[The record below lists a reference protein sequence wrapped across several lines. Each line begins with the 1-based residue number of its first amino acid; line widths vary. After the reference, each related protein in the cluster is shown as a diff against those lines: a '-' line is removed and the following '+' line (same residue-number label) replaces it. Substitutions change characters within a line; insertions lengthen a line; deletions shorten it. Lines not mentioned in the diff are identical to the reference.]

1 MTTEQ
6 NKAVINRFMDE
17 VLNQWNFEVMDQIV
31 AEDFVEEL
39 PFPGQGPGRTG
50 LRDVIKAF
58 HAAFPDMH
66 WTVEEQIAEGDKV
79 VTRFN
84 FTGTQRGAFL
94 GIPPS
99 GKSVSVW
106 GVVID
111 VVQNGL
117 FTRSRIIMDMPSL
130 LIQLG
135 AMPAPH

>member
-1 MTTEQ
+1 MTTER

-17 VLNQWNFEVMDQIV
+17 VLNKWNFEVMDQIV

-39 PFPGQGPGRTG
+39 PFPGQGPGRNG
-50 LRDVIKAF
+50 LRDTIKAF
-58 HAAFPDMH
+58 HTAFPDMH
-66 WTVEEQIAEGDKV
+66 WTVEEQIAEEDKV

-117 FTRSRIIMDMPSL
+117 FVRSRIIMDMPAL
-130 LIQLG
+130 LTQLG
-135 AMPAPH
+135 KVS